1 MVALPLHLLT
11 ATLGGYM
18 SYFLLSV
25 LTLPSSPPLGNGISQ
40 PTHMRGG
47 NPNAPICQDWAQ
59 GRCTREFCRFRH
71 SN

>member
-25 LTLPSSPPLGNGISQ
+25 LTLPSSPPLGTAIISEMHRTATTQ
-40 PTHMRGG
+40 SDISWT
-47 NPNAPICQDWAQ
+47 
-59 GRCTREFCRFRH
+59 
-71 SN
+71 